1 MALSLLIMDVED
13 YIKEANRQIS
23 HMSGIAHQ
31 KIKAIIN
38 SYKELNYKELK
49 LNYYYEKTISYLTRQ
64 KKLMIQ
70 GVLTLVL

>member
-23 HMSGIAHQ
+23 HMNGIAHQ

-70 GVLTLVL
+70 EVLTLVL